1 MLALASTLPSLVST
15 PVSYRLLSCSQ
26 YLSYAPD
33 ADTIKEAAAEAD
45 DDIHASDLE
54 VDSEVETAPSDAD
67 DGSPV
72 KKKPNK
78 RPKPAAP
85 REPSAT
91 AKQLQVCLHLPGIQW

>member
-1 MLALASTLPSLVST
+1 MLALAPTLRSLVST
-15 PVSYRLLSCSQ
+15 PVSFRPIAIV
-26 YLSYAPD
+26 SYAPD
-33 ADTIKEAAAEAD
+33 AVAIKEAEVAEAD

-54 VDSEVETAPSDAD
+54 VDSEAETAPSDAD

-78 RPKPAAP
+78 RPTPAAP

-91 AKQLQVCLHLPGIQW
+91 AKQLQVRLHLPGIQC